1 MKKQI
6 SVIGGINIDIK
17 GVADS
22 GKSAGDSYKGK
33 VRFTPGGVARN
44 IAENLA
50 RLGMKVYLFGTTGDD
65 YFGNFVIRETK
76 SSGVKTEFI
85 NKCASIETAKYLSV
99 SSEANKIFYAV
110 NDMSESSG
118 KTNLK
123 YIRSVKTI
131 LENSSMI
138 VMDANLKKDVIEEIT
153 KLSDRKQIPVF
164 ADAVSSEKAIVFKNS
179 MRKIEYL
186 SVNENEFIS
195 IFGKNNISTVFK
207 NKKQREVFQ
216 NFGHILLKKG
226 SSGVSLIETAN
237 RTVTKCKALKTKI
250 AEPNGAGDSFNAG
263 FIFGLMNGYSK
274 EEAIRMGTCASYL
287 TLRTI
292 KSVSEEINSKKIT
305 ELFHKKSGSNEF

>member
-1 MKKQI
+1 MKKHI

-17 GVADS
+17 GIADS
-22 GKSAGDSYKGK
+22 GKIAGDSYKGK

-50 RLGMKVYLFGTTGDD
+50 RLGMKVYLLGTTGDD

-76 SSGVKTEFI
+76 SSGVNTEFI

-99 SSEANKIFYAV
+99 SSETNKIFYAV

-138 VMDANLKKDVIEEIT
+138 VMDANLKEDVIEEIT

-186 SVNENEFIS
+186 SVNENEFKS

-216 NFGHILLKKG
+216 NFGHVILKKG
-226 SSGVSLIETAN
+226 SSGVSLINTAD
-237 RTVTKCKALKTKI
+237 RTVTECKALKTET

-263 FIFGLMNGYSK
+263 FIYGLMNGYTK

>member
-6 SVIGGINIDIK
+6 FVIGGINIDIK

-33 VRFTPGGVARN
+33 IIFTPGGVARN
-44 IAENLA
+44 IAENMA

-65 YFGNFVIRETK
+65 YFGNYIIRESK
-76 SSGVKTEFI
+76 RSGVNTEFI
-85 NKCASIETAKYLSV
+85 NKCASVETAKYLSV

-138 VMDANLKKDVIEEIT
+138 VIDANLKEDVIEEIIE
-153 KLSDRKQIPVF
+153 LSDRKQIPVF
-164 ADAVSSEKAIVFKNS
+164 ADAVSSEKTIVFKNLK
-179 MRKIEYL
+179 RKIDYL
-186 SVNENEFIS
+186 SVNENEFKS
-195 IFGKNNISTVFK
+195 IFGKNNLSEVFK
-207 NKKQREVFQ
+207 NKKQKELFQ

-274 EEAIRMGTCASYL
+274 HEAIRMGTCASYL

-292 KSVSEEINSKKIT
+292 KSVSEDIYLKKIT
-305 ELFHKKSGSNEF
+305 ELFHIKSRSNEF

>member
-22 GKSAGDSYKGK
+22 GKITEDSYKGK
-33 VRFTPGGVARN
+33 IIFTPGGVARN

-65 YFGNFVIRETK
+65 YFGNYIIRESK
-76 SSGVKTEFI
+76 RSGVNTEFI
-85 NKCASIETAKYLSV
+85 NKCASVETSKYLSV

-123 YIRSVKTI
+123 YIRSVKNV

-138 VMDANLKKDVIEEIT
+138 VTDANLKEDVIEEIIE
-153 KLSDRKQIPVF
+153 LSDRKQIPVF
-164 ADAVSSEKAIVFKNS
+164 ADAVSSEKAIVFKTLK
-179 MRKIEYL
+179 RKIEYL
-186 SVNENEFIS
+186 SVNENEFKS
-195 IFGKNNISTVFK
+195 IFGKIDISAGFK
-207 NKKQREVFQ
+207 NKKYREVFQ
-216 NFGHILLKKG
+216 SFGHILLKKG

-250 AEPNGAGDSFNAG
+250 SEPNGAGDSFNAG

-305 ELFHKKSGSNEF
+305 ELFHKISRSNEF